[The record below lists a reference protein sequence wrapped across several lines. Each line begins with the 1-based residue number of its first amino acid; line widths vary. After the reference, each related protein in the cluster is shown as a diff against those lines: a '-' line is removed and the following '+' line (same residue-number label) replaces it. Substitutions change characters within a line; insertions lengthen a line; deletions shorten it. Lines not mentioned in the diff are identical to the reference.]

1 MGSEMCIRDRHIKT
15 IRKFYGSKGRNKISW
30 NGDNDYGDNVPAGL
44 YFLSIKAG
52 NTIKSAKILLLE

>member
-1 MGSEMCIRDRHIKT
+1 MH
-15 IRKFYGSKGRNKISW
+15 KISW
-30 NGDNDYGDNVPAGL
+30 NGDNDYGDNVPSGL